1 MPEDLMRVVVL
12 ALVLS
17 PAVAFAQL
25 PPAPAPILPAGTV
38 VMPAPPTV
46 VAPAPLPPGMI
57 ALPQAAEPSECVTTT
72 TVRCTGAAAP
82 YAVPQ
87 PQPPAIVV
95 PAPAPPP
102 QLQPQLTRPTLM
114 LDPHAAVGDG
124 WHLEQT
130 SDGVI
135 WRARKRSTDSP
146 AVWGTG
152 LAVWLGSY
160 ALAAGVGTSNGDFT
174 LIGWWPMLGAFFAA
188 SSCSSDSAKAAWTID
203 GLAQVGGFV
212 TFLVGLA
219 VGPEKMERE
228 PVLVTPISL
237 AGGGSGVGIVGRF

>member
-1 MPEDLMRVVVL
+1 MRAVVL

-17 PAVAFAQL
+17 PALAFAQA
-25 PPAPAPILPAGTV
+25 APAPILPAGV
-38 VMPAPPTV
+38 VAVPTPQPIAPPQ
-46 VAPAPLPPGMI
+46 VAPAPAQQMI
-57 ALPQAAEPSECVTTT
+57 LVPAPQVAEPSECVTTT

-95 PAPAPPP
+95 PAP
-102 QLQPQLTRPTLM
+102 QPQPQPMARPILTLGPNIQL
-114 LDPHAAVGDG
+114 GDG

-130 SDGVI
+130 PDGVL
-135 WRARKRSTDSP
+135 WRARKRSTGSP
-146 AVWGTG
+146 VVWGTG
-152 LAVWLGSY
+152 LALWLGSY

-188 SSCSSDSAKAAWTID
+188 ASCSSDSAKAAWTVD

-212 TFLVGLA
+212 AFLVGLA
-219 VGPEKMERE
+219 VGPEKLERE

-237 AGGGSGVGIVGRF
+237 AGGGSGVGVVGRF